1 MKRKKER
8 KNDPMKSPGKEKF
21 CKLYAGPF
29 WGDGKGAAEKAG
41 FSNPAEKAEK
51 LLADP
56 AVIDRIRH
64 YRKLRSE
71 MTLADEAW
79 IKEIFINIVNETEK
93 DSDRIRALA
102 SLQKY
107 AGVLPEQQS
116 SGRKEENEELS
127 ENSSAFFCDGEDTAI
142 L

>member
-1 MKRKKER
+1 
-8 KNDPMKSPGKEKF
+8 
-21 CKLYAGPF
+21 
-29 WGDGKGAAEKAG
+29 
-41 FSNPAEKAEK
+41 
-51 LLADP
+51 
-56 AVIDRIRH
+56 
-64 YRKLRSE
+64 

-127 ENSSAFFCDGEDTAI
+127 ENSSAFFFDGEDTAI

>member
-1 MKRKKER
+1 MKKK
-8 KNDPMKSPGKEKF
+8 KAKMDGPLKSPGKEKF
-21 CKLYAGPF
+21 CKLYAGSF

-41 FSNPAEKAEK
+41 FADPAGKAEI

-56 AVIDRIRH
+56 AVIERIRH

-79 IKEIFINIVNETEK
+79 IKEAFINIVKETEK
-93 DSDRIRALA
+93 DSDRLRALA
-102 SLQKY
+102 SLQKF
-107 AGVLPEQQS
+107 AGENMAND
-116 SGRKEENEELS
+116 SGKLDDETETGEISR
-127 ENSSAFFCDGEDTAI
+127 AFFFDGEDAAI